1 MEIKQNI
8 NKRELAFDILRVIAM
23 CMVVVIHVSNVY
35 SRSFGIISNKSF
47 FVSLG
52 FNTISRVSVPIFLMI
67 SGALLVD
74 RSFNKNRYFKRII
87 KYLTLIIVWDIIY
100 LLWEYFYLGIS
111 YNRLYMLLI
120 EPYRAHL
127 WFLYTILTLY
137 IIQPL
142 LKLILDKSSKT
153 IKILLLLI
161 WFILSTLSLVNYN
174 IASIFTIFS
183 YIGFFIIGKY
193 LYDYIKNNNL
203 KKYNLIFILLIIINI
218 SLSIYFN
225 YTYSLK
231 YNRFYN
237 LFFAYRSPFVI
248 ISSLALFTL
257 VITNYRKEKLP
268 KIIKYLSEVSLGVY
282 IIHGIFLDIT
292 IKLFNYQL
300 TNVLYGIP
308 LFALIILILSIISVS
323 ILKKI
328 KYVNYI
334 ID

>member
-1 MEIKQNI
+1 MEIKQKTN
-8 NKRELAFDILRVIAM
+8 NRELAFDILRVIAM

-47 FVSLG
+47 LVSLG

-74 RSFNKNRYFKRII
+74 RSFNKNKYFKRII
-87 KYLTLIIVWDIIY
+87 KYLILIIVWDIIY
-100 LLWEYFYLGIS
+100 LLWEYFYLGIT
-111 YNRLYMLLI
+111 YNKLYMLII

-193 LYDYIKNNNL
+193 LYDYIKKNNL
-203 KKYNLIFILLIIINI
+203 KKYNLLFILLIIINI
-218 SLSIYFN
+218 CLSINFN
-225 YTYSLK
+225 YSYSLK

-237 LFFAYRSPFVI
+237 LFFAYRSPFII
-248 ISSLALFTL
+248 ISSLALFIL

-282 IIHGIFLDIT
+282 LIHGIFLDIT

-308 LFALIILILSIISVS
+308 LFAIIILILSIISVS

>member
-1 MEIKQNI
+1 MEIKQKTN
-8 NKRELAFDILRVIAM
+8 NRELAFDILRVIAM

-47 FVSLG
+47 LVSLG

-74 RSFNKNRYFKRII
+74 RSFNKNKYFKRII
-87 KYLTLIIVWDIIY
+87 KYLILIIVWDIIY
-100 LLWEYFYLGIS
+100 LLWEYFYLGIT
-111 YNRLYMLLI
+111 YNRLYMLFI

-153 IKILLLLI
+153 TKILLLLM
-161 WFILSTLSLVNYN
+161 WFILSTLSLVNFN

-237 LFFAYRSPFVI
+237 LFFAYRSPFII

-282 IIHGIFLDIT
+282 LIHGIFLDIT

>member
-1 MEIKQNI
+1 MEIKQKTN
-8 NKRELAFDILRVIAM
+8 NRELAFDILRVIAM

-47 FVSLG
+47 LVSLG

-74 RSFNKNRYFKRII
+74 RSFNKNKYFKRII
-87 KYLTLIIVWDIIY
+87 KYLILIIVWDIIY

-111 YNRLYMLLI
+111 YNRLYILLI

-193 LYDYIKNNNL
+193 LYDYIKKNNL
-203 KKYNLIFILLIIINI
+203 KKYNLLFILLIIINI
-218 SLSIYFN
+218 CLSINFN
-225 YTYSLK
+225 YSYSLK

-237 LFFAYRSPFVI
+237 LFFAYRSPFII
-248 ISSLALFTL
+248 ISSLALFIL

-282 IIHGIFLDIT
+282 LIHGIFLDIT

-308 LFALIILILSIISVS
+308 LFAIIILILSIISVS

>member
-47 FVSLG
+47 LVSLG

-74 RSFNKNRYFKRII
+74 RSFNKNKYFKRII
-87 KYLTLIIVWDIIY
+87 KYLILIIVWDIIY
-100 LLWEYFYLGIS
+100 LLWEYFYLGIT
-111 YNRLYMLLI
+111 YNRLYMLFI

-127 WFLYTILTLY
+127 WFLYTILTIY

-203 KKYNLIFILLIIINI
+203 KKYNLLFILLIIINI

-237 LFFAYRSPFVI
+237 LFFAYRSPFII
-248 ISSLALFTL
+248 ISSLALFIL

-282 IIHGIFLDIT
+282 LIHGIFLDIT